1 MWELSYF
8 SKTTLLFSSLLYYSS
23 MSVLAQATH
32 DSSPGKGTIVCH
44 NYGSKTKFSR
54 ITAQYPLKF
63 VPSQGHYEKIAVA
76 HMLSSGTT
84 SGDHLDISVEL
95 QANSNL
101 LLLTR
106 GSNKP
111 SGCTAATPP
120 SPPLD
125 ATTIAEDGDMGT
137 FNLKGS
143 SQTVRA
149 TLTPT
154 STLIVLPSA
163 THFRAASHFSHQS
176 YYLQSDGRATSQL
189 VLLDWRTAISREDM
203 WHSSQLDIYMDRY
216 PIVRDNMLIAD
227 GLPGNKGPQCFATLI
242 IIASPD
248 AKDSLQVGV
257 TALRGLPNTSD
268 QHLRWTMQSIPN
280 GVLVRIAGATTDGV
294 REFVKSV
301 CLKGH
306 IENIIGNGLFD
317 GILS

>member
-1 MWELSYF
+1 MSTLS
-8 SKTTLLFSSLLYYSS
+8 
-23 MSVLAQATH
+23 QATH

-63 VPSQGHYEKIAVA
+63 VPSKGHYEKIAVA
-76 HMLSSGTT
+76 HMLSSGTA
-84 SGDHLDISVEL
+84 SGDHLDINVEL
-95 QANSNL
+95 KDRSNL

-111 SGCTAATPP
+111 SDCTSVAPP

-125 ATTIAEDGDMGT
+125 AMEDNDMDMGT
-137 FNLKGS
+137 FKLKGS

-149 TLTPT
+149 NLAPT
-154 STLIVLPSA
+154 STLVVLPSA
-163 THFRAASHFSHQS
+163 THFRASSHFSHQT
-176 YYLQSDGRATSQL
+176 YYLQHEGNQSSQL

-203 WHSSQLDIYMDRY
+203 WHSSQLDIYMNHY

-227 GLPGNKGPQCFATLI
+227 GLEGNHDPQCYATLI
-242 IIASPD
+242 IVANPD
-248 AKDSLQVGV
+248 AVDSLSAGV
-257 TALRGLPNTSD
+257 TAVRALSNTNQKDLRTTVHP
-268 QHLRWTMQSIPN
+268 IPN

-306 IENIIGNGLFD
+306 IEDIIGHGLFD
-317 GILS
+317 SILS